1 MSGKQNPQE
10 QQLPGKPIEKHN
22 VTNTIIADLLE
33 GRKMYYKQCE
43 YCGAN
48 LDPEE
53 HCRCREES
61 EQGESR
67 KGDCR
72 SGHAVESKNSDG
84 AHSK

>member
-1 MSGKQNPQE
+1 
-10 QQLPGKPIEKHN
+10 
-22 VTNTIIADLLE
+22 
-33 GRKMYYKQCE
+33 MYYKQCE

-61 EQGESR
+61 EQEESG

-84 AHSK
+84 AYQK